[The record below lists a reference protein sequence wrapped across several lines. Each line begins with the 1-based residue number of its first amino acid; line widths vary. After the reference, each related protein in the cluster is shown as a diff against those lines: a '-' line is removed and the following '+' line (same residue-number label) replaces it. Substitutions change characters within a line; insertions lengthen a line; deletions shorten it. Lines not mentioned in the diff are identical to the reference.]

1 MFVTYSICWSKWRW
15 VWLSLFSAL
24 EASPSRFVSCLCR
37 PGTEHSPPVAASRN
51 YPQDVHQ
58 YSPVHC
64 APHTPCVSNKHSGDN
79 KYSSSSEFPVIFLDW
94 ESYRERSLTVVL
106 TRRYPGPGRARSEE
120 SAGPDL
126 TRDLTWAASADTETG
141 PKNLLQWVRLSWCQA
156 GLVSQLLPGRNIQ
169 LSSHSL
175 LIPYIYSTQVQS
187 SFNLYTS

>member
-24 EASPSRFVSCLCR
+24 EASPSRFASCLCR

-79 KYSSSSEFPVIFLDW
+79 KYSSSEFPVIFLDW

-106 TRRYPGPGRARSEE
+106 TWRYPGPGRARTEE

-126 TRDLTWAASADTETG
+126 TRDLTWAACADTETG
-141 PKNLLQWVRLSWCQA
+141 PEISSSESDCQDVRLDWWVSCYQA
-156 GLVSQLLPGRNIQ
+156 GTF
-169 LSSHSL
+169 SSPVIH
-175 LIPYIYSTQVQS
+175 Y
-187 SFNLYTS
+187 